1 MQERLIKM
9 LSDVKGETYEK
20 KLEDAGLTTLEERRI
35 RGDAIET
42 FKTLKGFNR
51 VQKENW
57 FKEISDNARPTRMTS
72 TVQGGQVVKKEAV
85 LEVERSRLEIRRNFF
100 STRAAKEW
108 NELPESV
115 KKSTSV
121 NGFKDS
127 YDR

>member
-1 MQERLIKM
+1 
-9 LSDVKGETYEK
+9 
-20 KLEDAGLTTLEERRI
+20 
-35 RGDAIET
+35 
-42 FKTLKGFNR
+42 
-51 VQKENW
+51 
-57 FKEISDNARPTRMTS
+57 MTS

-100 STRAAKEW
+100 STRAAREW

-127 YDR
+127 YDRWRYSNSNGGGADMKNGRHETDEKYPSPSQ